1 MVDNAEVLTKSPLQL
16 GFIVLKTILLYVVF
30 IRGLLRFKLNTPIT
44 KLIIGFIMC
53 TTVILTYEMDTLNDI
68 RVLFFVLVVVNLF

>member
-1 MVDNAEVLTKSPLQL
+1 MEEKAEVQTKSILQL
-16 GFIVLKTILLYVVF
+16 GFVVLKTILLYIVF
-30 IRGLLRFKLNTPIT
+30 IRGLLKFKFNTAIT

-53 TTVILTYEMDTLNDI
+53 TTVIITYEVNTLNDI